1 MAKGVTAGGGELIT
15 GKTFKK
21 AVEAASGGY
30 ISGPGTGTS
39 DSIPARLSD
48 GEYVINAAS
57 TSRNRGL
64 LDKINN
70 APVKMAAGGAVTSMA
85 ETNSLLRMIASNT
98 AGGGNVM
105 GETAM
110 NGRKRI

>member
-1 MAKGVTAGGGELIT
+1 
-15 GKTFKK
+15 
-21 AVEAASGGY
+21 
-30 ISGPGTGTS
+30 
-39 DSIPARLSD
+39 
-48 GEYVINAAS
+48 
-57 TSRNRGL
+57 
-64 LDKINN
+64 
-70 APVKMAAGGAVTSMA
+70 MA